1 MTEAVSNVVA
11 LIKSWTT
18 EENFS
23 KIFRKAEAVD
33 ELNMEKITLP
43 RRAQVQLP
51 QRYRGDAK
59 GYIPADAEI
68 YYRQLYFE
76 FLGFLQNTLETRS
89 ESSNTDLNSFCAMEE
104 MLISGNINENIVAK
118 YPELNSVLLP
128 ILLEMFRHTTAMT
141 SVREAKLAYQ
151 QMSTECRALFP
162 QVQTLL
168 KLLLVCPVTTC
179 ECERS
184 FSALRRLKTWLRN
197 SMSQQR
203 LNHTSVGNVHRNLL
217 DEVDVPALAEEFAE
231 KTEIRR
237 RIFGNF

>member
-1 MTEAVSNVVA
+1 
-11 LIKSWTT
+11 
-18 EENFS
+18 
-23 KIFRKAEAVD
+23 
-33 ELNMEKITLP
+33 
-43 RRAQVQLP
+43 
-51 QRYRGDAK
+51 
-59 GYIPADAEI
+59 
-68 YYRQLYFE
+68 
-76 FLGFLQNTLETRS
+76 
-89 ESSNTDLNSFCAMEE
+89 MEE

-128 ILLEMFRHTTAMT
+128 IQLEMFRHTTGMA

-162 QVQTLL
+162 QVQTFL
-168 KLLLVCPVTTC
+168 KLLLVCPVATC
-179 ECERS
+179 ECEKS

-217 DEVDVPALAEEFAE
+217 DEVDVPALAKELAE